1 MNRDLLRQIVTVVAF
16 AITVTLNSLAN
27 ALPLNGQQTGAISDR
42 FTVLVVPAGYV
53 FAIWGV
59 IYLGQLAFTVLQA
72 LPSRREDPLFR
83 RLGYLPAVAG
93 ALNALW
99 IVLWHWEVFAF
110 TVPVMVALLV
120 VLSAI
125 YLRIRAV
132 DGADGRASTG
142 VVRWAARVPFS
153 VYLGWIT
160 VATIANI
167 AAMLSWAG
175 FGGLGVA
182 HEAWA
187 VVVLVTGLAIASTVV
202 LLARDPAYG
211 LVIAWA
217 YGGIV
222 VKESAVAP
230 VAVTAAIG
238 VVLML
243 GLVALTF
250 LRRDGAG
257 AATRATPLEGA
268 MLGR

>member
-1 MNRDLLRQIVTVVAF
+1 V
-16 AITVTLNSLAN
+16 
-27 ALPLNGQQTGAISDR
+27 
-42 FTVLVVPAGYV
+42 
-53 FAIWGV
+53 
-59 IYLGQLAFTVLQA
+59 
-72 LPSRREDPLFR
+72 
-83 RLGYLPAVAG
+83 
-93 ALNALW
+93 
-99 IVLWHWEVFAF
+99 
-110 TVPVMVALLV
+110 
-120 VLSAI
+120 
-125 YLRIRAV
+125 V

-142 VVRWAARVPFS
+142 SVRWAVRVPFS

-175 FGGLGVA
+175 FDGLGVA

-187 VVVLVTGLAIASTVV
+187 VVVLVTGLAIASAVV

-217 YGGIV
+217 YAGIV

-238 VVLML
+238 TVLML

-250 LRRDGAG
+250 VRRDGVGAG
-257 AATRATPLEGA
+257 SRASTPLEGA